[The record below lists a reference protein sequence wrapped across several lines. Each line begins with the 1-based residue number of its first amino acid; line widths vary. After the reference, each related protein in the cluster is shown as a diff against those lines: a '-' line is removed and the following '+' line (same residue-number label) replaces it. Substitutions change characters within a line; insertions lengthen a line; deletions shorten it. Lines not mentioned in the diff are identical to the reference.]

1 MKGLSKIIPT
11 EHPARMQLHQP
22 SVMVPAPADSVSPY
36 PCPTGQQKQM
46 FINRWVAAESGAPPQ
61 SRMRIFPPSS
71 IRTFRKIRLKYKD
84 ENMNLLL
91 KNKREHLILYL
102 SFKFH
107 PSSYKLQKT
116 LQEHIQRFSIKNKIP
131 KNYFYILTWK
141 WIKYFE
147 STVSVRW

>member
-1 MKGLSKIIPT
+1 MKGLAKIIPT
-11 EHPARMQLHQP
+11 EHSARMHLHQP

-61 SRMRIFPPSS
+61 SRTRIFPPSS

-84 ENMNLLL
+84 ENMKNLLL
-91 KNKREHLILYL
+91 KNKR
-102 SFKFH
+102 SDFVFKFH

-116 LQEHIQRFSIKNKIP
+116 LQEHI
-131 KNYFYILTWK
+131 
-141 WIKYFE
+141 
-147 STVSVRW
+147 